1 MTGMILIDLEKAF
14 DKIDRDT
21 LLKKLRTICFLN
33 HNIDWF
39 KSYLSNRFLKFR
51 KPLFRSFKYY
61 M

>member
-1 MTGMILIDLEKAF
+1 MTGIILIDLHKAF

-21 LLKKLRTICFLN
+21 LLKKLRAICFLN
-33 HNIDWF
+33 RHIDWF
-39 KSYLSNRFLKFR
+39 KSYLSNRFFKFR